1 MLMERL
7 EIMSS
12 AILIADK
19 PSEHIET
26 YRRFLARKGH
36 RVFTAVTLDDAAILL
51 DKTPCSVAIIGS
63 ALVDDPDSLLL
74 QAMKKNSRGCKFVLL
89 TPFFD
94 AEVFLNVL
102 HGSIFHECLVSPLE
116 LSLLGDV
123 IHHLIYLD
131 EEARGKIYEFTS
143 GLDIVQ

>member
-7 EIMSS
+7 KIMSS
-12 AILIADK
+12 AVLIADK
-19 PSEHIET
+19 PSEHTET
-26 YRRFLARKGH
+26 YRRFLAREGH
-36 RVFTAVTLDDAAILL
+36 RVFTAATLDDAAILL

-74 QAMKKNSRGCKFVLL
+74 QTMKKNSRGCKFVLL

-102 HGSIFHECLVSPLE
+102 HGSVFHECLVSPLE

-131 EEARGKIYEFTS
+131 EEARGKIYELTS
-143 GLDIVQ
+143 SLDIVQ